1 MESFVYGQSGAI
13 YRGDRIAVDGEVAHS
28 NAGACMRRGSRS
40 WLGEGGGKLE

>member
-1 MESFVYGQSGAI
+1 MGKAALFIEEIG
-13 YRGDRIAVDGEVAHS
+13 IAVDGEVAHS